1 MVELRSNYFD
11 HNQSGGGMDFLV
23 VEPLM
28 LKYGITPA
36 QVAELKALAAKL
48 PADFVDGTRMPIP
61 KMLGL
66 TTSES
71 ELLMARMLDAIAPLL
86 GVPVDDPDLLD
97 DLGLPTMRELMRTAD
112 ERKASARRRRQGFR
126 LGSDKP
132 AKDAAS
138 VDKPERT
145 REHV

>member
-1 MVELRSNYFD
+1 
-11 HNQSGGGMDFLV
+11 MDFVV

-36 QVAELKALAAKL
+36 QIDDLKALAAKL
-48 PADFVDGTRMPIP
+48 PADFVDGTRMPMP
-61 KMLGL
+61 KMPGL

-86 GVPVDDPDLLD
+86 GVPVGDTDLLD
-97 DLGLPTMRELMRTAD
+97 VLGLPTMQELMRTAD
-112 ERKASARRRRQGFR
+112 VRKESARSRRQGVR
-126 LGSDKP
+126 PGPIKP

-138 VDKPERT
+138 VDEPERT